1 MLLVLSVLSACSKG
15 ITYDK
20 EVDDLGADIV
30 ADLKASP
37 TVSDATYQYVHG
49 VDADQNLRFRAIL
62 KPEAVTPQ
70 SIQATMDFVAREF
83 WQSPAKV
90 RHMVI
95 TVYSAANPPTAENDT
110 ANRERA
116 LGTTDI
122 TDSASIDRP
131 EMDRKYGPRPTHTR

>member
-1 MLLVLSVLSACSKG
+1 CSKG

-20 EVDDLGADIV
+20 EVDDLGANIV
-30 ADLKASP
+30 SDLKASP

-49 VDADQNLRFRAIL
+49 VDADQNLRFRIIL

-70 SIQATMDFVAREF
+70 FIQANMDFVAREF
-83 WQSPAKV
+83 WQSPANV
-90 RHMVI
+90 HHMVV
-95 TVYSAANPPTAENDT
+95 TVYPAPTPPTAENDT
-110 ANRERA
+110 ANRDRA

-131 EMDRKYGPRPTHTR
+131 EMEKKYGPRPTHTR